1 MTEKRIKQPKVRF
14 RGFVND
20 WEQRKIGDFY
30 TFKNG
35 LNKEKEFFGK
45 GTPIV
50 NFIDVFHKRGIYF
63 ENLKGLVQLTDKEI
77 NNFRV
82 QRGDIFFTRT
92 SETIEEIGYP
102 SVMLDEPKDTVFS
115 GFVLRGRAI
124 GKDPLTLLF
133 KRYVFFTKAFRQE
146 MEKKSSMTTRAL
158 TSGTALKEMYFNF
171 PTAKVEQD
179 KIGDFFVQLDHL
191 ITLHQNEVENLK
203 VFKKTMLSKMFPKN
217 GETTP
222 KIRFKGFTDVWK
234 QRKLGE
240 VCPIFLDGDW
250 IESKDQSDSGVR
262 LIQTGN
268 IGVGTYLNKLDK
280 SKWVSEDTF
289 DRLHCEEVFPGDI
302 LISRLPDPAGR
313 ACIIPETGQ
322 KMITAVDVTI
332 ARTSEECDSP
342 FLLQYLCSEQ
352 YFRDVNNALAGSTRQ
367 RISRGNLEA
376 LNISIPSNLEEQKK
390 IGKFFRSLDHLIT
403 LHQRELDNLGT
414 VKNTMLSKMFV

>member
-1 MTEKRIKQPKVRF
+1 MIWRKINKMTKEKAKEPQLRF
-14 RGFVND
+14 KEFTNA
-20 WEQRKIGDFY
+20 WEQRKLGEVAEFNPKAELPDIFMYVDLESVVGTEMITHREEKKISAPSRAQRLAQQGDLFY
-30 TFKNG
+30 QTVRPYQKNNY
-35 LNKEKEFFGK
+35 LFEKPDK
-45 GTPIV
+45 
-50 NFIDVFHKRGIYF
+50 NYVFSTGYAQMRPHQDGYF
-63 ENLKGLVQLTDKEI
+63 LLCLVQNERFVKVVLDNCTGTSYPAINSNDLAKIDAYFPKDKKE
-77 NNFRV
+77 
-82 QRGDIFFTRT
+82 Q
-92 SETIEEIGYP
+92 EEIGIFFRT
-102 SVMLDEPKDTVFS
+102 LD
-115 GFVLRGRAI
+115 R
-124 GKDPLTLLF
+124 
-133 KRYVFFTKAFRQE
+133 
-146 MEKKSSMTTRAL
+146 
-158 TSGTALKEMYFNF
+158 
-171 PTAKVEQD
+171 
-179 KIGDFFVQLDHL
+179 L
-191 ITLHQNEVENLK
+191 ITLHLRK
-203 VFKKTMLSKMFPKN
+203 CDLLSKAKKTLLQKMFPKN
-217 GETTP
+217 GKTTP
-222 KIRFKGFTDVWK
+222 EIRFKGFTGAWE

-268 IGVGTYLNKLDK
+268 IGVGTYLDKLDK
-280 SKWVSEDTF
+280 LKWVSEDTF

-390 IGKFFRSLDHLIT
+390 IGKFFRSLDRLIT
-403 LHQRELDNLGT
+403 LHQHELEKL
-414 VKNTMLSKMFV
+414 KNIKKSCLKMMFV